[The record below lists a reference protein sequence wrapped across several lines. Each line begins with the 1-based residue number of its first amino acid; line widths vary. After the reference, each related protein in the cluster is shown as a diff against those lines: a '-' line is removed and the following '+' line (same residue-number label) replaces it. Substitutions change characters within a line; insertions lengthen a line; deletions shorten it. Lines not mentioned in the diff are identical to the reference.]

1 MARAGAPFA
10 AAASPRGAAAMNS
23 RPSPADLARVR
34 AAPQTGPD
42 DGADAETGPSSLPI
56 SLLLSF
62 SNRDDEQKFSKFYNA
77 FYYRYAQVSL
87 GVGALLI
94 IGDVIADSLAY
105 PGNPANTLRLTA
117 CLPILAAGLAFSF
130 THYARRRWQRVM
142 AAFIV
147 LVGASLFAVLLEID
161 RQGGMGLKSWVGI
174 LNFVFLQIYCFL
186 ILGIQFNFALAA
198 GCGLLAIFEAIIVA
212 GAAAAGPSV
221 FYLSYHVITL
231 FLLAATIGWWR
242 EYVLRKEFL
251 AKNRLKAA
259 QHALSGQN
267 AKLEDEVRKRTGEL
281 TMSQDAAI
289 LTLASLV
296 ETRDNETGNHV
307 RRTQH
312 YVRELARELR
322 NHPKFA
328 PSLSEKQIETMFKSA
343 PLHDIGKVGIPDQ
356 ILRKPGRLDPD
367 EFEIMKTHTT
377 IGHQAIETAQH
388 QLGLKLDF
396 LDCVQEIALNH
407 HEKWDGSGYPRGLSG
422 DAIPLS
428 ARLMAVAD
436 VYDALISERI
446 YKKALSHDE
455 AAAMI
460 REGRG
465 RHFDPDVVDAFFA
478 IPDKIKAI
486 AERFKD

>member
-1 MARAGAPFA
+1 MNLRLSRANPARAPTP
-10 AAASPRGAAAMNS
+10 PRKN
-23 RPSPADLARVR
+23 
-34 AAPQTGPD
+34 PD
-42 DGADAETGPSSLPI
+42 DALDDANPGPSSLPLR
-56 SLLLSF
+56 LLLSF
-62 SNRDDEQKFSKFYNA
+62 ADPDDEQKFSKFYNA

-87 GVGALLI
+87 GVAALLI
-94 IGDVIADSLAY
+94 IGDVLADALAY
-105 PGNPANTLRLTA
+105 PGNAGNALRLTI

-130 THYARRRWQRVM
+130 TRYSRRRWQRVM

-147 LVGASLFAVLLEID
+147 LVGASLFAALLEID

-186 ILGIQFNFALAA
+186 MLGIQFNFALVA
-198 GCGLLAIFEAIIVA
+198 GCGLLTIFEAIIFA
-212 GAAAAGPSV
+212 DATGPSAL
-221 FYLSYHVITL
+221 YLSYHVVSL
-231 FLLAATIGWWR
+231 FLLAAAIGWWR

-251 AKNRLKAA
+251 TKSRLKAV
-259 QHALSGQN
+259 QFALSDQN

-281 TMSQDAAI
+281 AMSQDAAI

-328 PSLSEKQIETMFKSA
+328 SALSEKQIETMFKSA
-343 PLHDIGKVGIPDQ
+343 PLHDIGKVGIPDH
-356 ILRKPGRLDPD
+356 ILRKPGRLEPE

-377 IGHQAIETAQH
+377 IGHEALETVQRE
-388 QLGLKLDF
+388 LGIKLDF
-396 LDCVQEIALNH
+396 LDCAQEIALNH

-422 DAIPLS
+422 DAIPVS

-436 VYDALISERI
+436 VYDALISERV
-446 YKKALSHDE
+446 YKKALSHDA

>member
-1 MARAGAPFA
+1 MN
-10 AAASPRGAAAMNS
+10 PRLS
-23 RPSPADLARVR
+23 HADLARVR
-34 AAPQTGPD
+34 AAAQTGPD
-42 DGADAETGPSSLPI
+42 DDVAETGPASLPLR
-56 SLLLSF
+56 LLLSF

-77 FYYRYAQVSL
+77 FYYRYAQASL
-87 GVGALLI
+87 VVGALMI

-105 PGNPANTLRLTA
+105 PGNPTNTLRLTS

-130 THYARRRWQRVM
+130 TQYARRRWQRVM

-212 GAAAAGPSV
+212 GATATGPNV
-221 FYLSYHVITL
+221 LYLSYHVVTL

-259 QHALSGQN
+259 QLALSGQN
-267 AKLEDEVRKRTGEL
+267 AKLEGEVRKRTGEL
-281 TMSQDAAI
+281 AMSQDAAI

-328 PSLSEKQIETMFKSA
+328 AALSEKQIETMFKSA
-343 PLHDIGKVGIPDQ
+343 PLHDIGKVGIPDH
-356 ILRKPGRLDPD
+356 ILRKPGRLEPD

-377 IGHQAIETAQH
+377 IGHQAIETAQRE
-388 QLGLKLDF
+388 LGIKLDF

-422 DAIPLS
+422 DAIPVS

-436 VYDALISERI
+436 VYDALISERV

-455 AAAMI
+455 AAAVI

-478 IPDKIKAI
+478 IGDKITAI
-486 AERFKD
+486 AHRFRD